1 VRFASLSVKERFRT
15 QVQGAHVAKTIL
27 IVDDS
32 ETVRQQVGTALEQ
45 AGYLVVRA
53 VDGSDGWLQLAKRP
67 FDLAILD
74 VNMPRLGGLELLER
88 VRKDANLRHIPVLML
103 TTEMRRESID
113 RAKAAGAKGWMTKP
127 VKLDALVATVERVI
141 S

>member
-1 VRFASLSVKERFRT
+1 M
-15 QVQGAHVAKTIL
+15 AKTIL

-45 AGYLVVRA
+45 AGYVVVRA

-67 FDLAILD
+67 FDLAIFD

-88 VRKDANLRHIPVLML
+88 VRKDASLRHIPVLML
-103 TTEMRRESID
+103 TTEVRREAIE

-127 VKLDALVATVERVI
+127 VKLDALVATVERVT